1 MASSPGVADGSRRP
15 DQVPLLPAV
24 VSLPLDAGSLAVE
37 TTSGVGGGAGRR
49 RWINVPVPSL
59 PLATGP
65 PHLPPA
71 LACAIT
77 AVLWARVV
85 LCFNSPGK
93 GDGVRAGW
101 MVPSQ
106 AGLFRL
112 HWSCL
117 DLKDAR

>member
-1 MASSPGVADGSRRP
+1 MC
-15 DQVPLLPAV
+15 L
-24 VSLPLDAGSLAVE
+24 SLPSLWPQALL
-37 TTSGVGGGAGRR
+37 TSRQ
-49 RWINVPVPSL
+49 PV
-59 PLATGP
+59 
-65 PHLPPA
+65 
-71 LACAIT
+71 T